1 MILSCG
7 FSSVFYVS
15 SGGVQLLVLEL
26 SPLPPLLVLVPSV
39 VSLLSTVIPELD
51 CELVVSVE
59 EDPESV
65 LASDPVSDESVEEVE
80 ESFVSD
86 SLVEASPSSVDEEP
100 SVLSVVE
107 LSLPSEV
114 APDSSVVVL
123 LPSPSTG
130 IVNIFSA

>member
-51 CELVVSVE
+51 CE
-59 EDPESV
+59 SV
-65 LASDPVSDESVEEVE
+65 LVSDPVSDESVEEVE

-86 SLVEASPSSVDEEP
+86 SSVEASPSSVDEEP